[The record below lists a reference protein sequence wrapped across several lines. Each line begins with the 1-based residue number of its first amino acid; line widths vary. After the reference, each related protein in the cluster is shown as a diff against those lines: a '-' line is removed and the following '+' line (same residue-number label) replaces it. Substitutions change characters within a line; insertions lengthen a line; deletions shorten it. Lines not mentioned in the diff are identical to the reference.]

1 MSTDLQK
8 LLEEVNAPPA
18 NPDFRSGYIAV
29 VGKPNVGKS
38 TLVNALVGR
47 KVSIVSP
54 KAQTTRRRVLGI
66 LTTAEA
72 QVLFMDTPGVHQPKQ
87 ELGKFMMRQVENA
100 LQDCDMLVFV
110 ADVRSAP
117 DDADRRVAERIQPLR
132 QPKLWVLNKADAA
145 DPRTLIDTVK
155 AYEEL
160 FGAALP
166 SPLATQAPSERT
178 VVMTSAVRGDG
189 LDDLLRMIVARL
201 PLGPAFYP
209 SEQYTDQTDRVVAAE
224 LIREQALRYLEQ
236 EVPHAVAVSIDE
248 FKERRRAADYIG
260 ATIFVERESQKGI
273 LIGRGGEMLKKIG
286 SEARKQIERDLGKPV
301 FLELWVKVRE
311 GWRKDA
317 RAVESLLG
325 QT

>member
-8 LLEEVNAPPA
+8 LLDEINAPP
-18 NPDFRSGYIAV
+18 NPNFRSGYAAV

-66 LTTAEA
+66 LTTDEA

-100 LQDCDMLVFV
+100 LMDSDVLIFV

-117 DDADRRVAERIQPLR
+117 DDADRRVAERILPLR
-132 QPKLWVLNKADAA
+132 QAKLLVLNKADAA
-145 DPRTLIDTVK
+145 DPLTLVDNVK

-160 FGAALP
+160 FGAELP
-166 SPLATQAPSERT
+166 SPVTPPAPSDQT

-189 LDDLLRMIVARL
+189 LDTLLRMIIARL
-201 PLGPAFYP
+201 PPGPAFYP
-209 SEQYTDQTDRVVAAE
+209 PEQYTDQNDRVVAAE
-224 LIREQALRYLEQ
+224 LIREQTLRFLEQ
-236 EVPHAVAVSIDE
+236 EVPHAVAVSIEE
-248 FKERRRAADYIG
+248 FTERPRAADYIA
-260 ATIFVERESQKGI
+260 ATIFVERETQKGI
-273 LIGRGGEMLKKIG
+273 LIGKRGDMLKKIG
-286 SEARKQIERDLGKPV
+286 SEARGQIERDLGKPV
-301 FLELWVKVRE
+301 YLELWVKVRE

-317 RAVESLLG
+317 RAVESFLG
-325 QT
+325 QS